1 MKVLFLLAVLH
12 CLVLMN
18 SGNPVGPGRRL
29 GEAEKAGEAA
39 GTHGHVPTGLCV
51 CTGLGCRYP
60 PPAPFSPPPQGSAL
74 GYFHLPC
81 EECFKDRC
89 EIKIL
94 PKARGT
100 LVWDSQEAGT
110 AG

>member
-39 GTHGHVPTGLCV
+39 ELTDMSPKGCV
-51 CTGLGCRYP
+51 S
-60 PPAPFSPPPQGSAL
+60 AQG
-74 GYFHLPC
+74 
-81 EECFKDRC
+81 
-89 EIKIL
+89 
-94 PKARGT
+94 
-100 LVWDSQEAGT
+100 
-110 AG
+110 